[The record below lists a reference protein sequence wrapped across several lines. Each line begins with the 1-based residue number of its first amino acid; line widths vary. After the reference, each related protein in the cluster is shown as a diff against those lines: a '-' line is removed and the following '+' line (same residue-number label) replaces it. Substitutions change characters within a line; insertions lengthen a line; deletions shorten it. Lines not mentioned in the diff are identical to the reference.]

1 MQGDEGGNGSTV
13 STRAQMAAESV
24 LLACRREAAA
34 RDEEIDRR
42 NNEQDA
48 ERLEIS
54 RQETNTT
61 EELQNVAREQRRL
74 ASSAE
79 PSPEES
85 SGTSVSLPEATQA
98 TTIESAR
105 QVTRVAPEVTMD
117 ATRQATRATAE
128 AMYQLA
134 NEGQGE
140 GQGNTESVRISAS
153 TTGGNSTDEEDRA
166 PVSIPIPTPG
176 AETASQAAITAP
188 APPSNIPRLVRA
200 ARRPR
205 SQPGSTPERRRTGQ
219 EGTEMRAEA
228 TEVEASRQGHSLP

>member
-1 MQGDEGGNGSTV
+1 MNTPRDLVEATEPEANDDSAPPQVEPTTAMPLANLMQGDEGGDGSTV

-54 RQETNTT
+54 RQETSTT
-61 EELQNVAREQRRL
+61 GELRNVAREQRRL

-117 ATRQATRATAE
+117 ATR
-128 AMYQLA
+128 
-134 NEGQGE
+134 
-140 GQGNTESVRISAS
+140 
-153 TTGGNSTDEEDRA
+153 
-166 PVSIPIPTPG
+166 
-176 AETASQAAITAP
+176 
-188 APPSNIPRLVRA
+188 
-200 ARRPR
+200 
-205 SQPGSTPERRRTGQ
+205 
-219 EGTEMRAEA
+219 
-228 TEVEASRQGHSLP
+228 

>member
-1 MQGDEGGNGSTV
+1 
-13 STRAQMAAESV
+13 
-24 LLACRREAAA
+24 
-34 RDEEIDRR
+34 
-42 NNEQDA
+42 
-48 ERLEIS
+48 
-54 RQETNTT
+54 
-61 EELQNVAREQRRL
+61 
-74 ASSAE
+74 
-79 PSPEES
+79 
-85 SGTSVSLPEATQA
+85 
-98 TTIESAR
+98 
-105 QVTRVAPEVTMD
+105 MD
-117 ATRQATRATAE
+117 TTRQATRVAAE
-128 AMYQLA
+128 ARYQLA

-219 EGTEMRAEA
+219 EGNEMRAEVTKA
-228 TEVEASRQGHSLP
+228 EAPRQGDPLPESEPTVGNIRGEGWARRGGGVGSGRARRPSSLEHLRQRSEASPNNRGL